1 MLNHYGCYGKG
12 RQAPSGKYYCISK
25 AGADLGFS
33 NEKTVKIFV
42 WIFTEFYFFFVGAFN
57 LNHDCSQIH
66 KNGQS
71 ANDYTGL
78 SLAYIKSQQDYDDWK
93 FLRGT

>member
-1 MLNHYGCYGKG
+1 MK
-12 RQAPSGKYYCISK
+12 
-25 AGADLGFS
+25 
-33 NEKTVKIFV
+33 KTVKIFV
-42 WIFTEFYFFFVGAFN
+42 GIFTKFYFIFVGAFN